1 MKDKLQ
7 KITQTF
13 ARSIIQPVMF
23 MAVTGLLIS
32 VAAVMKLE
40 QLPEGIKNV
49 GTGLFTILTSAAINQ
64 LSVIFCVGIA
74 AAIAKKKKTDAA
86 ILGITVFLIFI
97 YANNF
102 WLSQT
107 GQLAK
112 AVNKD
117 YSALGKTLSSVFKL
131 PTWGFFWVSSWA
143 A

>member
-102 WLSQT
+102 
-107 GQLAK
+107 
-112 AVNKD
+112 
-117 YSALGKTLSSVFKL
+117 
-131 PTWGFFWVSSWA
+131 
-143 A
+143 

>member
-49 GTGLFTILTSAAINQ
+49 GAGLFTILTSAAINQ

-97 YANNF
+97 ITFGCPKLVN
-102 WLSQT
+102 LP
-107 GQLAK
+107 K
-112 AVNKD
+112 RVNKD